1 VIATDFLH
9 EENCMQIA
17 VVLVSIGLAVFFAVA
32 GIMNIFYL
40 QHSREDATHLGI
52 SSALTRFIGWCQIAA
67 VFGLIAGLF
76 WRPLAIAAATGV
88 LLLLVGAVIAHRRVG
103 DSVAKMVRALVVFVL
118 TGFVL
123 AGHIW
128 LLT

>member
-1 VIATDFLH
+1 
-9 EENCMQIA
+9 MQIA
-17 VVLVSIGLAVFFAVA
+17 VVVVSSSLAVFFAVA
-32 GIMNIFYL
+32 GIMNVFYMK
-40 QHSREDATHLGI
+40 QSRQDATHLGI
-52 SSALTRFIGWCQIAA
+52 SAALTRFIGWCQIAA

-103 DSVAKMVRALVVFVL
+103 DSIAQMVRALVVFVL
-118 TGFVL
+118 AGFVL

>member
-1 VIATDFLH
+1 
-9 EENCMQIA
+9 MQIA
-17 VVLVSIGLAVFFAVA
+17 VALVSLGLAVFFAIA

-40 QHSREDATHLGI
+40 KQSREDATHLRI

-67 VFGLIAGLF
+67 VFGLIAGLL

-88 LLLLVGAVIAHRRVG
+88 LLLLFGAVNAHRRVG
-103 DSVAKMVRALVVFVL
+103 DPISKMVRALVVFVL
-118 TGFVL
+118 SLFVL
-123 AGHIW
+123 AGHVW

>member
-1 VIATDFLH
+1 
-9 EENCMQIA
+9 MQIA
-17 VVLVSIGLAVFFAVA
+17 VVLVSIGLAVFFAIA
-32 GIMNIFYL
+32 AILNIFYL
-40 QHSREDATHLGI
+40 KPSREDATHLGI
-52 SSALTRFIGWCQIAA
+52 SSRLTRFIGLCQIAA
-67 VFGLIAGLF
+67 VFGLLAGLF

-103 DSVAKMVRALVVFVL
+103 DPIARMMRAVVVFVL
-118 TGFVL
+118 TAFVL